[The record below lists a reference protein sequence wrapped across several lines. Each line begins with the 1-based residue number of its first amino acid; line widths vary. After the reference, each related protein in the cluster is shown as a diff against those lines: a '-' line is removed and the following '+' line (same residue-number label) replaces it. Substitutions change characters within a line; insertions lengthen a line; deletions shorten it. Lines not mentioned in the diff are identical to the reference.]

1 MLKTRKTMVSWQ
13 AFPSLP
19 PSSCAPSHFSR
30 ASNSL
35 SHLSRLNS
43 WFKSWFIIGFSGKNS
58 EPTVK
63 QRKNVFS
70 RKHRAHCLKAMPGY
84 WCKIAK
90 HCKQILLP
98 EILKVFTRTWKE
110 SNVTRTFQSI
120 SSWSDR
126 KREGTKMD
134 RVTSRLASAVVDVV
148 EFRRV
153 WDRIKPII
161 RNKTKNCSEQSP
173 KIGLLTDWH
182 TRWQ

>member
-1 MLKTRKTMVSWQ
+1 MVSWQ

-19 PSSCAPSHFSR
+19 PSLLVRPLAF
-30 ASNSL
+30 
-35 SHLSRLNS
+35 LSRLNS
-43 WFKSWFIIGFSGKNS
+43 WFKSWFIVGFSGKNS
-58 EPTVK
+58 EPTVQ

-90 HCKQILLP
+90 NCKQILLP

-110 SNVTRTFQSI
+110 SNVARTFQSI
-120 SSWSDR
+120 SSRSDR

-134 RVTSRLASAVVDVV
+134 RVTSRLASAIVDVV

-161 RNKTKNCSEQSP
+161 
-173 KIGLLTDWH
+173 
-182 TRWQ
+182 